1 MKFDDPNRSEFE
13 LPANVLLFD
22 DFFTTPDKSKSSN
35 ETVKTSTTSI
45 NRWIGIEPPV
55 IQVTLPGLDPLIS

>member
-1 MKFDDPNRSEFE
+1 MKFDDPNMSEFE

-22 DFFTTPDKSKSSN
+22 DFFTTQDKSKSSN
-35 ETVKTSTTSI
+35 ETVKTSATSI